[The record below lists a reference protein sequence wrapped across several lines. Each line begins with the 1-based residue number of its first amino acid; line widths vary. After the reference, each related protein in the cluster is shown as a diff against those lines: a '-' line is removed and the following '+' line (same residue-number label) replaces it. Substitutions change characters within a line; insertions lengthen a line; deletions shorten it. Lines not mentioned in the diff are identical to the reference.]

1 MRAEFVL
8 ARVPLFAGLTSDDL
22 TSIVAAGRKITLG
35 TGQMVFRE
43 GDASDGLYLIL
54 SGSVQVYKPN
64 GDGTEV
70 NLLTVGV
77 SEYFGELALIDGGPR
92 SASVESL
99 EP

>member
-1 MRAEFVL
+1 
-8 ARVPLFAGLTSDDL
+8 
-22 TSIVAAGRKITLG
+22 
-35 TGQMVFRE
+35 MVFRE

-54 SGSVQVYKPN
+54 SGSVRVYKPN